1 MELRDGPIMKRGKL
15 LRYRNGTWIIG
26 FEEEEEK
33 GKQKPA
39 KPTKNVKKDKKMS
52 NCFFPKISFF
62 QKVENWLQNKAYWL
76 NIIFAVL
83 FGVSLALN
91 VFQYKVIQFYKKIQE
106 TIIINGGF

>member
-1 MELRDGPIMKRGKL
+1 MYVSKCCGQSPLYDVDKK
-15 LRYRNGTWIIG
+15 G
-26 FEEEEEK
+26 FGICSWCKKPSKFKKKEK
-33 GKQKPA
+33 KKPA
-39 KPTKNVKKDKKMS
+39 KIVKKDKKMS

>member
-1 MELRDGPIMKRGKL
+1 MKRGKL

-26 FEEEEEK
+26 FEEEEK
-33 GKQKPA
+33 KSKQKPA

-76 NIIFAVL
+76 NVIFAVL

-91 VFQYKVIQFYKKIQE
+91 IFQYKVIQFYKKIQE